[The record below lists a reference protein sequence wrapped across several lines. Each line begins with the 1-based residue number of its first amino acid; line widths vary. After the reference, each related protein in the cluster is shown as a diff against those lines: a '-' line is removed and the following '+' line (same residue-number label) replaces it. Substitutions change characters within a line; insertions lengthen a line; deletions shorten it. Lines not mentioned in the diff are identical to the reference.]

1 MITKSIAVKK
11 LDELIGTDLLKK
23 AEEFNITTFVNGKQ
37 NKGWKG
43 MVLEKLLDMD
53 TNNAQSPDGEDFE
66 LKSTAYYRV
75 KGLWVPKETMA
86 ITMINEASLIKN
98 SFYNSH
104 CYEKLK
110 SMIFCAV
117 TWYGQHIQ
125 KSELLKIS
133 SFDFIENT
141 NLIKEIEADYELI
154 RSICIKSG
162 FTALSGK
169 QGKWIQPRTKGAGH
183 GSTSRAFYAKKGLI
197 KEIIKFGKDE

>member
-1 MITKSIAVKK
+1 MITKTIAVNK
-11 LDELIGTDLLKK
+11 LDKLIGTDLLKK

-43 MVLEKLLDMD
+43 MVLEKLLNMD
-53 TNNAQSPDGEDFE
+53 INNDQSPDGEDFE
-66 LKSTAYYRV
+66 LKSTAYYKV

-86 ITMINEASLIKN
+86 ITMINEESLIKN
-98 SFYNSH
+98 SFYKSH

-117 TWYGQHIQ
+117 TWYGQHIP

-141 NLIKEIEADYELI
+141 NLINEIEKDYELI
-154 RSICIKSG
+154 RSICKKSG
-162 FTALSGK
+162 FTALSGSL
-169 QGKWIQPRTKGAGH
+169 GKWIQPRTKGAGH
-183 GSTSRAFYAKKGLI
+183 GSTSRAFYARKELI
-197 KEIIKFGKDE
+197 KEIIKFDKDE

>member
-1 MITKSIAVKK
+1 MITKTIAVKK
-11 LDELIGTDLLKK
+11 LDKLIGTDLLKK

-75 KGLWVPKETMA
+75 RGLWVPKETMA
-86 ITMINEASLIKN
+86 ITMINEESLIKN
-98 SFYNSH
+98 SFYKSH

-117 TWYGQHIQ
+117 TWYGQHIP

-141 NLIKEIEADYELI
+141 NLINEIEKDYELI
-154 RSICIKSG
+154 RSICKKSG
-162 FTALSGK
+162 FTALSGSL
-169 QGKWIQPRTKGAGH
+169 GKWIQPRTKGAGH
-183 GSTSRAFYAKKGLI
+183 GSTSRAFYARKELI
-197 KEIIKFGKDE
+197 KEIIKFDKDE